1 MFKYILKRIGLL
13 FITLVIIITVVFF
26 LLQLVKGYPSA
37 IEAKLEAASNNPA
50 AIKGILLSYSQ
61 ESNSFVAF
69 WSYISDIFN
78 GDFGLYYQ
86 DTSKTI
92 PEIFFKPMKYTLL
105 IVGPAFI
112 LGTTLG
118 VIFGFVSGYK
128 RGKWPDIAV
137 NIFATFFVAIPS
149 FVLATFLVLFGN
161 EIGLPIDFQDAQ
173 RAGKTTLAVILPIL
187 IVTITSFSTLTYY
200 IRNEVVTVL
209 TSDFIVIAKAKGLS
223 GKQVFF
229 KHVIKNVSLPFIAI
243 VLPSFITIIFGSMII
258 EMFFNVP
265 GTSSVFATAVKQ
277 KEKNIIMFS
286 TIFFTAI
293 NLIIQLLVD
302 VLYVVFDRRI
312 SLGKTTRFSIVTR
325 IKARRNRKIKVNI
338 NSGREVKNG

>member
-13 FITLVIIITVVFF
+13 FVTLIIIVTVVFF
-26 LLQLVKGYPSA
+26 LLQLVKGYPTA
-37 IEAKLEAASNNPA
+37 IESKLDKAKTPQEINS
-50 AIKGILLSYSQ
+50 ILASYSQ
-61 ESNSFVAF
+61 EGNSFEAF
-69 WSYISDIFN
+69 WNYISNVFS

-92 PEIFFKPMKYTLL
+92 PEIFFKPMKYTMM
-105 IVGPAFI
+105 IVGPAFL

-118 VIFGFVSGYK
+118 VIFGFISGYK

-137 NIFATFFVAIPS
+137 NLFATFFVAVPS
-149 FVLATFLVLFGN
+149 FVLATFLMLFGT
-161 EIGLPIDFQDAQ
+161 EVGLPIDFRDAQ
-173 RAGKTTLAVILPIL
+173 RAGKTFLAVILPIL
-187 IVTITSFSTLTYY
+187 IITITSFSTLTYY

-223 GKQVFF
+223 DTQVFF

-243 VLPSFITIIFGSMII
+243 VLPSFVTIIFGSMII
-258 EMFFNVP
+258 EMFFGVP
-265 GTSSVFATAVKQ
+265 GTASVFSTAVTQ

-286 TIFFTAI
+286 TIFFTAL

-312 SLGKTTRFSIVTR
+312 SLGKASRLSISRR
-325 IKARRNRKIKVNI
+325 IKARKSRNEQSNSHNKNEVI
-338 NSGREVKNG
+338 NG